1 MAFLYRVKH
10 CIKNFDMYPTRVN
23 LTYKGKSE
31 FKTLYGGTVSMAI
44 KLIILVYAIGQILLV
59 FTRGNSIKNTNKIVK
74 DLTYDTTK
82 HYIGKN
88 TFAFAIG
95 VIGPNPELMFDPTYF
110 NFTLSQS
117 QELKTNSI
125 NGEVISITPI
135 AMEKCGDD
143 FPFVTNKDV
152 YDRIGL
158 KDYYCPSNTDYYLS
172 GNYNSNAFNTIS
184 ISIIA

>member
-117 QELKTNSI
+117 QIYRSDNVLSDRVSSTIIEL
-125 NGEVISITPI
+125 
-135 AMEKCGDD
+135 EK
-143 FPFVTNKDV
+143 
-152 YDRIGL
+152 
-158 KDYYCPSNTDYYLS
+158 
-172 GNYNSNAFNTIS
+172 
-184 ISIIA
+184 